1 MAKVNLIESPYSL
14 LQLKGIGP
22 KKIEV

>member
-14 LQLKGIGP
+14 LQLKGIG
-22 KKIEV
+22 

>member
-22 KKIEV
+22 KKI

>member
-22 KKIEV
+22 K